1 MQFHRTYS
9 KLHAVTKPLAFIYYE
24 NLFPG
29 SQLGNRLQDIG
40 YRVHVVVDPDQ
51 MVAQATQEKPMIVLI
66 ELASAREDVAAAI
79 TRMKKDPNT
88 AHIPIIAYASST
100 NEAMRDAGRRAG
112 ATMIAS
118 DEAILEQLPQLL
130 EHALR
135 VE

>member
-1 MQFHRTYS
+1 MQFHCAYS
-9 KLHAVTKPLAFIYYE
+9 KLRAVTKPLAFVYYE
-24 NLFPG
+24 SLFPG

-40 YRVHVVVDPDQ
+40 YRVHVVADPKQ
-51 MVAQATQEKPMIVLI
+51 LVEQATHEKPMILLI
-66 ELASAREDVAAAI
+66 ELANTREDVPAVI

-88 AHIPIIAYASST
+88 GHVPVIAYTSST